1 MNPDF
6 SPNSALIRELTRWW
20 EEDLQKNRGAR
31 AELRRC
37 ASVDEVA
44 MTAVFARLCHS
55 LRGHFEGEHG
65 WQDRLAAIAGL
76 LAHLRSL
83 EPGKTLPE
91 RMAERKAGGSPAVSE
106 LRFRRLLQRNR
117 SELYPSLVRVL
128 HMLGY
133 SADLSDLAEALYY
146 WGDRIKKKWAYA
158 YFPKVA

>member
-20 EEDLQKNRGAR
+20 EEELQKNRGAR

-37 ASVDEVA
+37 ASVDEIA

-55 LRGHFEGEHG
+55 LRGHFEGERG

-91 RMAERKAGGSPAVSE
+91 QMAGRKPGGAPVVSE
-106 LRFRRLLQRNR
+106 LRFRRLLLPNRN
-117 SELYPSLVRVL
+117 ELYPSLVRIL
-128 HMLGY
+128 RMLDRKAHLP
-133 SADLSDLAEALYY
+133 SLAHDIYY
-146 WGDRIKKKWAYA
+146 WGKPVKKDWAYT
-158 YFPKVA
+158 YFPEVA